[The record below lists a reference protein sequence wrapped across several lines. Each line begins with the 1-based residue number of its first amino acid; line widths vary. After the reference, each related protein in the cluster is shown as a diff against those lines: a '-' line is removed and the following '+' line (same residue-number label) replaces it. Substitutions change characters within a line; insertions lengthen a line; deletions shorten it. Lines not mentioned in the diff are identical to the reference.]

1 MKVFWIFILAVVL
14 VGASA
19 LALRTSRAPSAPVVR
34 PAVKADPT
42 TPLDLP
48 RAVQTPAPTA
58 PVASTPPA
66 SPSASPSSAAADAAA
81 LHADLASALDAVL
94 QPAEPAPG
102 KVPAAG
108 AKVELTTSPAH
119 PLDQLIK
126 ADARKLPDGTLRL
139 DDQFILSGSGTKSDP
154 YVLDFPLLMSAENTY
169 QPRKGLKKLP
179 QRVAFLHDT
188 WIKITGYTAFPIAT
202 AEPTEMLVMFNQWD
216 GCCIGTPPTAYD
228 AIEVKLAAPATGE
241 SRFAV
246 HGTVVGQFKVDPY
259 IDSNYLLGLYVLE
272 NASFASDKTD
282 ANLRQQHNQP

>member
-19 LALRTSRAPSAPVVR
+19 LALRTSRVQTAPPVR
-34 PAVKADPT
+34 PSTKVDPT
-42 TPLDLP
+42 TPMDLP
-48 RAVQTPAPTA
+48 KRAQSPAPITA
-58 PVASTPPA
+58 AASTPTV
-66 SPSASPSSAAADAAA
+66 SPSSTPSSSAADAAA
-81 LHADLASALDAVL
+81 LHADLSSALDAVL

-102 KVPAAG
+102 KVPATG
-108 AKVELTTSPAH
+108 AKIDLPTSAAH

-139 DDQFILSGSGTKSDP
+139 DDQFILAGSGTKIDP
-154 YVLDFPLLMSAENTY
+154 YVIDFPLLMSAENTY

-179 QRVAFLHDT
+179 QRVAFLHDA

-202 AEPTEMLVMFNQWD
+202 SEPTEMLVMFNQWD

-259 IDSNYLLGLYVLE
+259 IDSNYLLGLYVLD
-272 NASFASDKTD
+272 NAAFTSDKTD
-282 ANLRQQHNQP
+282 ANMRQQHNQP